1 MFKVV
6 WKSFKYNRKN
16 FLSFFMSEILSVA
29 VIFMLIYIQ
38 EALSQVPGIKTEAL
52 QFAYQSELRKQLRI
66 IIPCIILIMILVTGY
81 SVKAYINTRIWD
93 YKLFQLLGIR
103 KKNLKVMIGLEYV
116 ISGMLACG
124 FGILFGLIGTKIIKE
139 ILHTRIN
146 ARFVKGISMSRVYL
160 VLILSCLIMTIGVY
174 ITLQILL
181 DTRTNLGDK
190 IFKIKESRI
199 HSMISV
205 IYFIVGILV
214 ISSGYLLVNN
224 DPMMAYMALICIL
237 TGLIILMIFGTG
249 FFMEKFSESKYYKKH
264 ILAWNDCYCYIK
276 KHGFRMLMQI
286 LLGIILIFNTFL
298 MLRGTIHDRYMPN
311 DFVCIG
317 NSKETTAVNTVVTA
331 RFNGLTKQFPFLWF
345 NEMRGDSWVAISLSD
360 YNKIYNKNESL
371 NKNEI
376 IRIWRKEGSRKSDL
390 SDKQHRKIKSI
401 ALIIGV
407 ALQIYLLFPWIQHYT
422 IYGYLYNVLKMNDYV
437 QMYNETILPSLR
449 ESWNYTKMTAF
460 VFLVIIILI
469 ALFQLT
475 ELARIYHILKN
486 EQSSDY
492 RGFFW
497 IIYLAIFSRFF
508 EKFAYVDPIDNSLIP
523 IYVEIYICVLLAFIG
538 LWILIDAMLDT
549 WEAEHISAT
558 EYKRLTGKQVHL
570 KNDEIYVIYQWDRS
584 EYGTIGLDF
593 GKLKPRLYTG
603 CATADIWIYTAR
615 TLPGNKFTRKY
626 TIKGNDRR
634 IITGNFKTR
643 VLSTSN
649 MNTDVFE
656 DIIVFSD
663 HEYDKISQ
671 KAKGSNLTVLMNVAQ
686 NYDAVVN
693 KIANYAAKHSQ
704 INFFD
709 YHDGNLIYD
718 KKQCTIED
726 QENRML
732 NVSAMLIDMLVLF
745 ISIIFILLE
754 KISSDYE
761 ALEWKYLFY
770 YRTGM
775 PEKKRRKNIY
785 KEITM
790 TSKVALITGMFIAA
804 VMILVKILYK
814 KMPVYWTKIYLAE
827 AAVMIIGM
835 TAIIMII
842 VRIAAWRSFKRSERR
857 NKDE

>member
-1 MFKVV
+1 MKD
-6 WKSFKYNRKN
+6 WTRK
-16 FLSFFMSEILSVA
+16 
-29 VIFMLIYIQ
+29 
-38 EALSQVPGIKTEAL
+38 
-52 QFAYQSELRKQLRI
+52 
-66 IIPCIILIMILVTGY
+66 
-81 SVKAYINTRIWD
+81 
-93 YKLFQLLGIR
+93 
-103 KKNLKVMIGLEYV
+103 
-116 ISGMLACG
+116 
-124 FGILFGLIGTKIIKE
+124 
-139 ILHTRIN
+139 
-146 ARFVKGISMSRVYL
+146 
-160 VLILSCLIMTIGVY
+160 
-174 ITLQILL
+174 
-181 DTRTNLGDK
+181 
-190 IFKIKESRI
+190 
-199 HSMISV
+199 
-205 IYFIVGILV
+205 
-214 ISSGYLLVNN
+214 
-224 DPMMAYMALICIL
+224 
-237 TGLIILMIFGTG
+237 
-249 FFMEKFSESKYYKKH
+249 
-264 ILAWNDCYCYIK
+264 
-276 KHGFRMLMQI
+276 
-286 LLGIILIFNTFL
+286 
-298 MLRGTIHDRYMPN
+298 
-311 DFVCIG
+311 
-317 NSKETTAVNTVVTA
+317 
-331 RFNGLTKQFPFLWF
+331 
-345 NEMRGDSWVAISLSD
+345 
-360 YNKIYNKNESL
+360 
-371 NKNEI
+371 
-376 IRIWRKEGSRKSDL
+376 
-390 SDKQHRKIKSI
+390 RKIDF
-401 ALIIGV
+401 IIGV

-523 IYVEIYICVLLAFIG
+523 IYVEIYICVLLVFIG

-549 WEAEHISAT
+549 WEAEHQILISQLEEQEKHALQTKVKILEERYQEMLKSRKVVHDMKNHILALKNYDQEQNWPGLHEILGILEAMIVKKILENIFQNYVSNIYLGISPLILTLIISVIMFGIGFAFCDQYIACIGIDHIVSGGSNHNRASKNTLLFCLIGVAVFILTLVSIVTYWGQIGYTIPTALGIITAVIFTLFGCRLYLEKLRKQKNKYYKKILWLDNWYDQFFSHANISYIVSAFLIVILFGFNIVLVDNLPVRQPKNYPYDIVWGANTKDKAFIEKLKEKYNVQTEFIPSIRVTSGNCAEHTGISAT

-570 KNDEIYVIYQWDRS
+570 KNDEIYVVYQWDRS

-718 KKQCTIED
+718 KKPCTIEN

>member
-1 MFKVV
+1 MKD
-6 WKSFKYNRKN
+6 WTRK
-16 FLSFFMSEILSVA
+16 
-29 VIFMLIYIQ
+29 
-38 EALSQVPGIKTEAL
+38 
-52 QFAYQSELRKQLRI
+52 
-66 IIPCIILIMILVTGY
+66 
-81 SVKAYINTRIWD
+81 
-93 YKLFQLLGIR
+93 
-103 KKNLKVMIGLEYV
+103 
-116 ISGMLACG
+116 
-124 FGILFGLIGTKIIKE
+124 
-139 ILHTRIN
+139 
-146 ARFVKGISMSRVYL
+146 
-160 VLILSCLIMTIGVY
+160 
-174 ITLQILL
+174 
-181 DTRTNLGDK
+181 
-190 IFKIKESRI
+190 
-199 HSMISV
+199 
-205 IYFIVGILV
+205 
-214 ISSGYLLVNN
+214 
-224 DPMMAYMALICIL
+224 
-237 TGLIILMIFGTG
+237 
-249 FFMEKFSESKYYKKH
+249 
-264 ILAWNDCYCYIK
+264 
-276 KHGFRMLMQI
+276 
-286 LLGIILIFNTFL
+286 
-298 MLRGTIHDRYMPN
+298 
-311 DFVCIG
+311 
-317 NSKETTAVNTVVTA
+317 
-331 RFNGLTKQFPFLWF
+331 
-345 NEMRGDSWVAISLSD
+345 
-360 YNKIYNKNESL
+360 
-371 NKNEI
+371 
-376 IRIWRKEGSRKSDL
+376 
-390 SDKQHRKIKSI
+390 RKIDF
-401 ALIIGV
+401 IIGV

-523 IYVEIYICVLLAFIG
+523 IYVEIYICVLLVFIG

-549 WEAEHISAT
+549 WEAEHQILISQLEEQEKHALQTKVKILEERYQEMLKSRKVVHDMKNHILALKNYDQEQNWPGLHEILGILEAMIVKKILENIFQNYVSNIYLGISPLILTLIISVIMFGIGFAFCDQYIACIGIDHIVSGGSNHNRASKNTLLFCLIGVAVFILTLVSIVTYWGQIGYTIPTALGIITAVIFTLFGCRLYLEKLRKRKNKYYKKILWLDNWYDQFFSHANISYIVSAFLIVILFGFNIVLVDNLPVRQPENYPYDIVWGANIKDKAFIEKLKEKYNVQTEFIPSIRVTSGNCAEHTGISAT

-718 KKQCTIED
+718 KKPCTIEN

>member
-1 MFKVV
+1 MKSMLKKIFFKLLGERKKDYIRVILSGIFCISVV
-6 WKSFKYNRKN
+6 FFSTSVGSSLVYISTGRRATMTELVMEVEKN
-16 FLSFFMSEILSVA
+16 FILPYVLLIFLMILIIFGYIRKRSGDYAMLNILGIKKKHRYMYIGCEYLGIILGSIAGGVILGILEAMIVKKILENIFQNYVSNIYLGISPLILTLIISVIMFGIGFAFCDQYIACIGIDHIVSGGSNHNRASKNTLLFCLIGVAVFILTLVSIVTYWGQIGYTIPTALGIITA
-29 VIFMLIYIQ
+29 VIFTLFGCRLYL
-38 EALSQVPGIKTEAL
+38 EK
-52 QFAYQSELRKQLRI
+52 LRKQ
-66 IIPCIILIMILVTGY
+66 
-81 SVKAYINTRIWD
+81 
-93 YKLFQLLGIR
+93 
-103 KKNLKVMIGLEYV
+103 KN
-116 ISGMLACG
+116 
-124 FGILFGLIGTKIIKE
+124 
-139 ILHTRIN
+139 
-146 ARFVKGISMSRVYL
+146 
-160 VLILSCLIMTIGVY
+160 
-174 ITLQILL
+174 
-181 DTRTNLGDK
+181 
-190 IFKIKESRI
+190 
-199 HSMISV
+199 
-205 IYFIVGILV
+205 
-214 ISSGYLLVNN
+214 
-224 DPMMAYMALICIL
+224 
-237 TGLIILMIFGTG
+237 
-249 FFMEKFSESKYYKKH
+249 KYYKK
-264 ILAWNDCYCYIK
+264 ILWLDNWYDQFFSHANISYIVSAFLIVILF
-276 KHGFRMLMQI
+276 GFNIVLVDNLPVRQPENYPYDI
-286 LLGIILIFNTFL
+286 VWGANTKDKAFIEKL
-298 MLRGTIHDRYMPN
+298 
-311 DFVCIG
+311 
-317 NSKETTAVNTVVTA
+317 KE
-331 RFNGLTKQFPFLWF
+331 K
-345 NEMRGDSWVAISLSD
+345 
-360 YNKIYNKNESL
+360 
-371 NKNEI
+371 
-376 IRIWRKEGSRKSDL
+376 
-390 SDKQHRKIKSI
+390 
-401 ALIIGV
+401 
-407 ALQIYLLFPWIQHYT
+407 
-422 IYGYLYNVLKMNDYV
+422 YNV
-437 QMYNETILPSLR
+437 QTEFIPSIR
-449 ESWNYTKMTAF
+449 VTSGN
-460 VFLVIIILI
+460 
-469 ALFQLT
+469 
-475 ELARIYHILKN
+475 
-486 EQSSDY
+486 
-492 RGFFW
+492 
-497 IIYLAIFSRFF
+497 
-508 EKFAYVDPIDNSLIP
+508 
-523 IYVEIYICVLLAFIG
+523 C
-538 LWILIDAMLDT
+538 
-549 WEAEHISAT
+549 AEHTGISAT

-671 KAKGSNLTVLMNVAQ
+671 KAKGSNLTVVMNVPQ
-686 NYDAVVN
+686 NYDVVVN
-693 KIANYAAKHSQ
+693 KITNYAAKHSQ

-718 KKQCTIED
+718 KKQCTIEN

-842 VRIAAWRSFKRSERR
+842 VRIAAWRSFKHSERR
-857 NKDE
+857 NRDE

>member
-1 MFKVV
+1 MLEINEESLHNKLLEHKNHIGFNCAEGSLIIASGLAFVYTIVSGKINNNILNIVSWCFAIGQIIYGLAQV
-6 WKSFKYNRKN
+6 IIALKTKFNAEKLYREIVKLDVSAHRYSLIAIKDSFMGYKSNRILTKYFEGKWNEYM
-16 FLSFFMSEILSVA
+16 FLSFPTAAERDEESLKNAIGAALKIPRD
-29 VIFMLIYIQ
+29 VIHLYQKASIYQPKI
-38 EALSQVPGIKTEAL
+38 SQDWNTVR
-52 QFAYQSELRKQLRI
+52 AY
-66 IIPCIILIMILVTGY
+66 Y
-81 SVKAYINTRIWD
+81 NT
-93 YKLFQLLGIR
+93 Y
-103 KKNLKVMIGLEYV
+103 YV
-116 ISGMLACG
+116 
-124 FGILFGLIGTKIIKE
+124 
-139 ILHTRIN
+139 
-146 ARFVKGISMSRVYL
+146 
-160 VLILSCLIMTIGVY
+160 VY
-174 ITLQILL
+174 IDSFPELLKNNEFEIDGVHYKWMTLEQME
-181 DTRTNLGDK
+181 REAEK
-190 IFKIKESRI
+190 KE
-199 HSMISV
+199 H
-205 IYFIVGILV
+205 
-214 ISSGYLLVNN
+214 
-224 DPMMAYMALICIL
+224 
-237 TGLIILMIFGTG
+237 
-249 FFMEKFSESKYYKKH
+249 
-264 ILAWNDCYCYIK
+264 
-276 KHGFRMLMQI
+276 
-286 LLGIILIFNTFL
+286 
-298 MLRGTIHDRYMPN
+298 
-311 DFVCIG
+311 
-317 NSKETTAVNTVVTA
+317 
-331 RFNGLTKQFPFLWF
+331 
-345 NEMRGDSWVAISLSD
+345 
-360 YNKIYNKNESL
+360 NKNERRTFARYIFTPARYTDLYSEPRKNVWKMPHNVCIRL
-371 NKNEI
+371 N
-376 IRIWRKEGSRKSDL
+376 RKCDL
-390 SDKQHRKIKSI
+390 SCKFCLACSENTLMLSTDVVKQCLCLLKNNGVRRARLGGGEPTRHPGFMEIVRYSVNLGMDTIVYSNLYDVDKIIPELIKYPIRVVTSLHGDESFHDFITQTEGAYQRKDKAFIEK
-401 ALIIGV
+401 LKEK
-407 ALQIYLLFPWIQHYT
+407 
-422 IYGYLYNVLKMNDYV
+422 YNV
-437 QMYNETILPSLR
+437 QTEFIPSIR
-449 ESWNYTKMTAF
+449 VTSGN
-460 VFLVIIILI
+460 
-469 ALFQLT
+469 
-475 ELARIYHILKN
+475 
-486 EQSSDY
+486 
-492 RGFFW
+492 
-497 IIYLAIFSRFF
+497 
-508 EKFAYVDPIDNSLIP
+508 
-523 IYVEIYICVLLAFIG
+523 C
-538 LWILIDAMLDT
+538 
-549 WEAEHISAT
+549 AEHTGISAT

-570 KNDEIYVIYQWDRS
+570 KNDEIYVVYQWDRS

-615 TLPGNKFTRKY
+615 TFPGNKFTRKY

-718 KKQCTIED
+718 KKPCTIEN

-827 AAVMIIGM
+827 AVVMIIGM